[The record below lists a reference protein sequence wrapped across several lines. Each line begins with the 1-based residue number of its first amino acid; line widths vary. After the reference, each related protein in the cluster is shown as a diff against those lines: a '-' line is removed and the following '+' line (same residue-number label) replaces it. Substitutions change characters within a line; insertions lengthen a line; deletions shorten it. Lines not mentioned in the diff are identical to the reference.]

1 MRLRELEL
9 INSIM
14 TLGSVSDAARANHM
28 TQPNGSKMLKKLEEQ
43 FGFALFDRI
52 HGRLR
57 PREEMRQIWGHMEH
71 TLLSLRHLND
81 LTRDVREMKK
91 GSITFGCTPV
101 LSRHWMPNILAQ
113 FLRKYPEI
121 FTTFHTHSSRKLL
134 ELVTEQQVDLAIGM
148 LQVNDHLMES
158 IELTKIRFVVAMRC
172 DHPLAKKNA
181 ICAIDLHE
189 QDFIQPSFIDMARE
203 KVESVIK
210 NAGAKPNIRCECSLP
225 IAAIEMVEQGVGISL
240 VDHIS
245 AAAYSNEQVVFRE
258 FSPLLSMS
266 VWLLLPKIRPKSGIV
281 DEFSYVLQESAALL
295 K

>member
-14 TLGSVSDAARANHM
+14 TLGSVSDAAKANHM

-43 FGFALFDRI
+43 FGFSLFDRS

-57 PREEMRQIWGHMEH
+57 PREEMRQIWGHIEH

-81 LTRDVREMKK
+81 LTRDVRDMTK
-91 GSITFGCTPV
+91 GSITFGCVPI
-101 LSRHWMPNILAQ
+101 LSRHWMPNILSQ
-113 FLRKYPEI
+113 FLHSNPGI

-148 LQVNDHLMES
+148 LEVNDHLLES
-158 IELTKIRFVVAMRC
+158 IELTKVRFVVAMRR
-172 DHPLAKKNA
+172 DHPLAQKNV

-189 QDFIQPSFIDMARE
+189 QDFIQLSFIDMARE
-203 KVESVIK
+203 KVGKVIE
-210 NAGAKPNIRCECSLP
+210 NAEVKPNIRCECSLP
-225 IAAIEMVEQGVGISL
+225 LAAIEMVEQGVGISL

-258 FSPLLSMS
+258 FSPLLAMS
-266 VWLLLPKIRPKSGIV
+266 LWLLLPKIRPKSAIV
-281 DEFSYVLQESAALL
+281 DKFSAVLQENAALL
-295 K
+295 